1 MAILFYGDSITD
13 VNKSYSNPLGLG
25 YVSFLDKYFK
35 ETLINEGISGNTSR
49 DLVHR
54 LKQDVLSVKP
64 KKVYLMIGINDVWQH
79 FKSIYEGH
87 TVSTAE
93 YKENIETIMEHIL
106 REKIDLVVLLPFY
119 LNKDENDPMVALT
132 KEYQTILKDV
142 SKAYKVDVINLQ
154 KEMDTYLESH
164 DVSTISDDFVH
175 VFDTGHEIIKESI
188 LKYEKKTTA

>member
-87 TVSTAE
+87 TVSASE

-106 REKIDLVVLLPFY
+106 REEIELIALLPFY
-119 LNKDENDPMVALT
+119 LNKDKNDPMVALT
-132 KEYQTILKDV
+132 KKYQTILKDV
-142 SKAYKVDVINLQ
+142 AKEYSVDVIDIQ
-154 KEMDTYLESH
+154 EEMDKYLENH
-164 DVSTISDDFVH
+164 DVTSISDDFVH
-175 VFDTGHEIIKESI
+175 VNDVGHEIIKESI